1 MKGLETSLST
11 IGKQNRRQDDERD
24 TGEKYWVSAT
34 TMALEIHDKV
44 AAGHRP
50 HCGLKWPQ
58 NLREMS
64 QMNYHEGTDSA
75 AFTRRFIV
83 ITE

>member
-44 AAGHRP
+44 ASGHRP
-50 HCGLKWPQ
+50 HCGLKWPP
-58 NLREMS
+58 E
-64 QMNYHEGTDSA
+64 SA
-75 AFTRRFIV
+75 GNESNELSRGN
-83 ITE
+83 